1 MPQRKVCLVG
11 DFAVGKTS
19 LFNRFVY
26 NRFSESYL
34 TTVGVLVQRKVVY
47 INGEDLTMILWDTEG
62 GKDSSTINV
71 SYVRGAAGAIIVCD
85 LTRVGTILHCQGYV
99 ESLRHIN
106 TNIHLTLAGNK
117 HDLLEPDHKHLAVIR
132 QIAKKEQLP
141 MTLTSAMSGEGV
153 DAMFDT
159 LGAALL
165 CTTERS

>member
-11 DFAVGKTS
+11 DFSVGKTS

-47 INGEDLTMILWDTEG
+47 LNGEDLTMILWDTEG

-71 SYVRGAAGAIIVCD
+71 SYISGAAGAIIVCD

-99 ESLRHIN
+99 ESLRRIN
-106 TNIHLTLAGNK
+106 KNIHLTLAGNK
-117 HDLLEPDHKHLAVIR
+117 HDLLEPDHKHLAVMR
-132 QIAKKEQLP
+132 QIAKKEVLP

-165 CTTERS
+165 STT